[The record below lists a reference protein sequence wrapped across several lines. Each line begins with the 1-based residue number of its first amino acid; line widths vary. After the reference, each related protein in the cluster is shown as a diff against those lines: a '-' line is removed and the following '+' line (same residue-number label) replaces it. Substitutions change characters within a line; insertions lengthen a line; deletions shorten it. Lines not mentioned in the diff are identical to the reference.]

1 MNLDKLLEA
10 LYLKTDHIQFK
21 DIGAND
27 NVTGSGVISK
37 ENLWGQG
44 IWINEDLVADIQP
57 CKHLGRMILMTCDVR
72 FNVEVPD
79 GWRQTKIE
87 RRTVKVSVFG
97 ATYQTVIQRMEDWVR
112 KNPTFPA
119 ELDTKLLRLK

>member
-10 LYLKTDHIQFK
+10 LYLKTDYIQFK

-27 NVTGSGVISK
+27 AVTGAQVISK

-44 IWINEDLVADIQP
+44 IWINQDLVADIEP

-72 FNVEVPD
+72 FNVEVKV
-79 GWRQTKIE
+79 GWSETVME

-97 ATYQTVIQRMEDWVR
+97 ANYSTVIRRMEDWIA

-119 ELDTKLLRLK
+119 DHNQNLLRHK